1 MIAIIHL
8 LINSFMIGTSC
19 VGVITIINK
28 IGKLCK
34 IIDENK
40 NDGFKIGFDSIMLD
54 LIDETNKCVESISS
68 ITYNVNKIVI
78 IIYDISIG
86 NKFIKKDKDGK
97 IIICNKSKIYSTYK
111 NKIEELSNR
120 VRKYQEELTKIKKTS
135 TNDDSSKNN
144 SLSEDEDTYSDVSS
158 ETESSSSSVDNKS
171 VEDNKSIEDKDIS
184 DDKVKNKNIK
194 DLKNDEFFLG

>member
-19 VGVITIINK
+19 IGVITIINK

-40 NDGFKIGFDSIMLD
+40 KDGFKIGFDSIMLD

-68 ITYNVNKIVI
+68 ITYNVNKIII
-78 IIYDISIG
+78 IIYDISLG

-97 IIICNKSKIYSTYK
+97 IIICNKSKIYSSYK
-111 NKIEELSNR
+111 SKIEELSNR
-120 VRKYQEELTKIKKTS
+120 VKKYQEELNKVKKPNKS
-135 TNDDSSKNN
+135 DDSSKNN
-144 SLSEDEDTYSDVSS
+144 SLSDDDTYSDVSS
-158 ETESSSSSVDNKS
+158 ETESSSSSNENKS
-171 VEDNKSIEDKDIS
+171 IEDNKSIQEKDIS
-184 DDKVKNKNIK
+184 NDIIKNKNVK

>member
-19 VGVITIINK
+19 IGVITIINK

-40 NDGFKIGFDSIMLD
+40 KDGFKIGFDSIMLD

-68 ITYNVNKIVI
+68 ITYNVNKIII

-97 IIICNKSKIYSTYK
+97 IIICNKSKIYSSYK
-111 NKIEELSNR
+111 SKIEELSNR
-120 VRKYQEELTKIKKTS
+120 VKKYQEELNKVKKPNKS
-135 TNDDSSKNN
+135 DNSSKNN
-144 SLSEDEDTYSDVSS
+144 SLSDDNTYSDISS
-158 ETESSSSSVDNKS
+158 ETESSLSSSENK
-171 VEDNKSIEDKDIS
+171 NIEDKDIPN
-184 DDKVKNKNIK
+184 DIVKNKNVK